1 MDLVGHDVGLPGLEN
16 TLFLMG
22 AENLVERT
30 TQGPGRPLIE
40 DLPEEDRLDIRRLR
54 NDYVG
59 DMSDHHIFRENGAP
73 FLFLSC
79 GEWAHY
85 HMPTDTA
92 DRLNYERIAA
102 TGDYLVKLARWLDQR
117 ELSFDSESL
126 TEADEARIFTNDF
139 GPVLEK
145 FGLEVPVRSSAQ
157 VAEIVHLLRSSFIG
171 G

>member
-1 MDLVGHDVGLPGLEN
+1 M
-16 TLFLMG
+16 
-22 AENLVERT
+22 AQERDGRGGRNDGEGT
-30 TQGPGRPLIE
+30 TQGPGRTLIE
-40 DLPEEDRLDIRRLR
+40 DLPEEDRLDIRKLR

-59 DMSDHHIFRENGAP
+59 DRSDHHIFRENGAP

-117 ELSFDSESL
+117 EVAFDSESL
-126 TEADEARIFTNDF
+126 TEADETRIFTDDF
-139 GPVLEK
+139 GPVLES

-157 VAEIVHLLRSSFIG
+157 VAEIIHLLRSSFIG